1 MTLDVRT
8 VLVGGL
14 LHIRGEPC
22 RQFSFGFRLA
32 FGKLT
37 AGVGHAN
44 AEIRNDQQQNGRED
58 AANKSKNRAAP

>member
-1 MTLDVRT
+1 MLLYVRT
-8 VLVGGL
+8 ILVGGL
-14 LHIRGEPC
+14 LHIRGDEPC

-44 AEIRNDQQQNGRED
+44 AEIRNDQQQDG
-58 AANKSKNRAAP
+58 